1 MSKEGK
7 EIFTTSNGRLRWKE
21 VGSNGKEYW
30 RYSLIDKK
38 VNYKFG
44 DSKENFITADDKRPY
59 MHSKTDPH
67 YLAYH
72 SRKMKIRSEYHN
84 WNKMKREEWLEY
96 FRKVLELTQTDRDYK
111 HYFEVT
117 LEGVVQKEKAERLQ
131 RKIDRNK
138 DNPNGFQSDEY

>member
-1 MSKEGK
+1 MSKEDK
-7 EIFTTSNGRLRWKE
+7 EVFITDTGRLRWKE
-21 VGSNGKEYW
+21 TGSNGKQYW
-30 RYSLIDKK
+30 RYSKDKK
-38 VNYKFG
+38 VN
-44 DSKENFITADDKRPY
+44 SKENFIIADDKRPY

-96 FRKVLELTQTDRDYK
+96 FRKVLELTQTDKDYK
-111 HYFEVT
+111 HYFEVV
-117 LEGVVQKEKAERLQ
+117 LEGVVEKEKAERLQ